1 VGGRSQPVTFRGADV
16 PGGSSSQFS
25 RVASQSIEKDQ
36 QVRLESCVA
45 SDLEPLISR
54 HRCMRVFVAAERFRV
69 GTAVGTLKPV
79 IASEALGIGPEVLEI
94 LEPPAGI
101 EPATC

>member
-1 VGGRSQPVTFRGADV
+1 
-16 PGGSSSQFS
+16 
-25 RVASQSIEKDQ
+25 
-36 QVRLESCVA
+36 
-45 SDLEPLISR
+45 
-54 HRCMRVFVAAERFRV
+54 MRVFVAAERFRV